1 MPPGEDMTPPLVF
14 LGPSLPIEEARRL
27 LPGARICPPVRCGD
41 LLALL
46 RLRRPRAFVII
57 DGQFES
63 TAAVWHKEILYA
75 LARGCPVYGASSMGA
90 LRAAELAELGMRGVG
105 RIYEGLRA
113 GTLIDD
119 GEVAVLHAPQEQGYA
134 PLSDALVNVRA
145 TLAAAVSA
153 GVLGEAAAAALLDK
167 AAATFYQRRVL
178 VDLVAEGGV
187 TGGEDETRRLLAWLK
202 ARGVVDQKRADAVEL
217 LSLLRDEPAPAPAP
231 PPSAPRLDEVLSA
244 PLRNLLCHV
253 ACRPL
258 PFHAPWLPASE
269 RVASAAR
276 LWGPRYGVLRDLALA
291 LCFLDAGARAQGNTL
306 DASLARAEGKEGALL
321 PHLLRHYN
329 LPQDPGPLSRREL
342 GWLARALHALD
353 EVLAARGLSF
363 ACEDDEILEHAA
375 TLQRARGITGK
386 GEREAW
392 LRAAGI
398 GSMAEYADFLRFSL
412 RLGKVLCPYALYQHG
427 CFQID
432 ADRPWLTEALRR
444 CGAYDELAAQLQG
457 PDFAREA
464 AARWR
469 GLPAPARALLLTEC
483 DLRGEAELQ
492 RLLRALE
499 MEMERPGADPDDDD
513 AGEPEPGHGPGAAA

>member
-1 MPPGEDMTPPLVF
+1 MRPPLVF
-14 LGPSLPIEEARRL
+14 LGPSLPRAEARRL
-27 LPGARICPPVRCGD
+27 LPGARLCPPVRCGD
-41 LLALL
+41 LLALM
-46 RLRRPRAFVII
+46 RLQRPRAFVII

-90 LRAAELAELGMRGVG
+90 LRAAELADLGMRGVG
-105 RIYEGLRA
+105 SVYEGFRSSAL
-113 GTLIDD
+113 LDD

-145 TLAAAVSA
+145 TLTAAVRE
-153 GVLGEAAAAALLDK
+153 GVLSEAAAAAVFEQ
-167 AAATFYQRRVL
+167 AAGTFYQRRVL
-178 VDLVAEGGV
+178 AELVTDAGF
-187 TGGEDETRRLLAWLK
+187 RAWLE
-202 ARGVVDQKRADAVEL
+202 ARGVWDQKRADAVAL
-217 LSLLRDEPAPAPAP
+217 LSLLRDGGPPP
-231 PPSAPRLDEVLSA
+231 PPSAAEGAPGLGEVLSA

-291 LCFLDAGARAQGNTL
+291 LCFLDAGARAQGGTL
-306 DASLARAEGKEGALL
+306 DAALDRAAGKEGALL
-321 PHLLRHYN
+321 PNLLRHYN

-353 EVLAARGLSF
+353 EVLAARGLIF
-363 ACEDDEILEHAA
+363 ACDDDEIIEHAA
-375 TLQRARGITGK
+375 ALQRARGLTGK

-432 ADRPWLTEALRR
+432 ADRPWLVEALRR
-444 CGAYDELAAQLQG
+444 CGAYDELAAQLAG
-457 PDFAREA
+457 PGFAREA

-483 DLRGEAELQ
+483 DLRGEAELS
-492 RLLRALE
+492 RLLRALAA
-499 MEMERPGADPDDDD
+499 PGAPHGEGDDGQDGDD
-513 AGEPEPGHGPGAAA
+513 GAPEPEPAMHPGAVA